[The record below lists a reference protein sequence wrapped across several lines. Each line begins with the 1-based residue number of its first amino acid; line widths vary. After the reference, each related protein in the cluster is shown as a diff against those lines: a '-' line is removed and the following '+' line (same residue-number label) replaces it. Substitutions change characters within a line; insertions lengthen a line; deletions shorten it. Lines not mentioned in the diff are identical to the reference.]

1 MGGNTRW
8 IIYLQVKGEFK
19 CKYVSSVSSVC
30 SVSSVSVYRGQFYVA
45 LCVFRPPLTCVFYSI
60 NMLFDALFNTTLR

>member
-19 CKYVSSVSSVC
+19 CKYVS